1 MKFIGI
7 DPGQSGGIAVLS
19 ATGVVEFV
27 TKMPKT
33 DAEIDAVFSRFGG
46 VVACEA
52 VIEHVWSSP
61 QMGVASAFK
70 FGRGY
75 GALCMALAGNR
86 IPFKEVTP
94 QVWQKYMNCRTGGD
108 KSITK
113 ELAQQLFPTLKVTH
127 AIADSL
133 LIAEYARRVSTF

>member
-19 ATGVVEFV
+19 DSGAVELAV
-27 TKMPKT
+27 KMPAT
-33 DAEIDAVFSRFGG
+33 DTAIDDVFSQFG
-46 VVACEA
+46 VSTCEA

-108 KSITK
+108 KNISK
-113 ELAQQLFPTLKVTH
+113 DAAQKLFPNVKVTH
-127 AIADSL
+127 ALADAL
-133 LIAEYARRVSTF
+133 LIAEYCRRVKSF